1 LIHLRRWGD
10 PSRPFLALTAFLAA
24 CAVLAVAPAGAASA
38 LLESVKQNPQVAQN
52 LCVQLRALNAQGVRS
67 SSPQAVAMVAQSR
80 NVSTQDAEVL
90 TTYVVGLYCPDVR

>member
-10 PSRPFLALTAFLAA
+10 PSRPFLALTAVLAA

-52 LCVQLRALNAQGVRS
+52 LCSQLRALNAQGVRS

>member
-1 LIHLRRWGD
+1 MIYTRRWGD
-10 PSRPFLALTAFLAA
+10 TSHALCSLTAALASF
-24 CAVLAVAPAGAASA
+24 AVLAAAPAGAASA

-52 LCVQLRALNAQGVRS
+52 LCSQLRALNAQGVRS